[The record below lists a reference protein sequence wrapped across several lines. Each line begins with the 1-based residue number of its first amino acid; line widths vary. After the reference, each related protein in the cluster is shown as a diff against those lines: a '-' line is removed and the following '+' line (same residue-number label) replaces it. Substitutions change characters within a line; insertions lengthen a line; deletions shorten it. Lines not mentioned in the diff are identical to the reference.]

1 LTFLYIQYDEYD
13 SAALTMI
20 KHPVDAWDHGL
31 FKDVIVKVAN
41 LEICYKAI
49 EFYLESEPLRTSE
62 LLSVLV
68 SRVDHTRVVNLV
80 RKLGHLAVIKQYLL
94 AVQEANI
101 LAVNTAL
108 NELYIE
114 EEDYT
119 HLRKSID
126 TYSNIDPLALARS
139 LETHDLVEFRRIAA
153 YLYKVRHATP
163 RHATPRHATPRHA
176 TRRHSSTTR
185 AHSLTHSLTHSP
197 ASYVQQNGRAE
208 QSIEL
213 SKSDSLWKDAI
224 DTAASSKKPELCEN
238 LLRFFVS
245 QGRKDCFAA
254 TLYSCYDLVSPD
266 VALELAWKNNMI
278 DFAMPYL
285 IQIVREHHVALNKLQ
300 ERVFPPANEAA
311 DGAVALEG
319 FVPPGAVHTSGLE
332 FGGFV
337 PVGSAHLSGVPPAA
351 LTGLPPPG
359 VVPMGVV
366 PMGVV
371 PPGVVPMGVVP
382 AAQPPFGWS

>member
-176 TRRHSSTTR
+176 TPRHATPLDATR
-185 AHSLTHSLTHSP
+185 VQHALTHSLTHSLTP
-197 ASYVQQNGRAE
+197 LPRTY
-208 QSIEL
+208 
-213 SKSDSLWKDAI
+213 SK
-224 DTAASSKKPELCEN
+224 TAAPSNRSNSRRATRSGRTPSTRRPAPRSPSSARTCCASSC
-238 LLRFFVS
+238 R
-245 QGRKDCFAA
+245 RAA
-254 TLYSCYDLVSPD
+254 RTASPRRSTH
-266 VALELAWKNNMI
+266 AT
-278 DFAMPYL
+278 
-285 IQIVREHHVALNKLQ
+285 
-300 ERVFPPANEAA
+300 
-311 DGAVALEG
+311 
-319 FVPPGAVHTSGLE
+319 TS
-332 FGGFV
+332 
-337 PVGSAHLSGVPPAA
+337 
-351 LTGLPPPG
+351 
-359 VVPMGVV
+359 
-366 PMGVV
+366 
-371 PPGVVPMGVVP
+371 
-382 AAQPPFGWS
+382 